1 MSNKHDDHSRITN
14 QTSPEER
21 SDQVNSDPSQFDQ
34 ERPDHTA
41 SNSLNSNR
49 IHSGSSPAFKHSK
62 TDLFA
67 RNSFYFCMI
76 VILLVILIAGV
87 SGINLGVAIVVMM
100 SYIEWL
106 TKYILPWIF
115 LYYFIKLARAYIKS
129 KQG

>member
-1 MSNKHDDHSRITN
+1 
-14 QTSPEER
+14 
-21 SDQVNSDPSQFDQ
+21 
-34 ERPDHTA
+34 
-41 SNSLNSNR
+41 
-49 IHSGSSPAFKHSK
+49 
-62 TDLFA
+62 
-67 RNSFYFCMI
+67 MI